1 MNIKPREDTSI
12 PLMAGQKMEI
22 GCGVEHPD
30 HGQLEHGDD
39 VYDNMASLEGAP
51 ANVKTIAA
59 YMIMRDTDWEVL
71 LLQFLADSLEK
82 GIPTGGS
89 AERLEGIL
97 NFIKSALHSQVGAIK
112 ERKTYTNN

>member
-1 MNIKPREDTSI
+1 
-12 PLMAGQKMEI
+12 MAGQKMEI

-59 YMIMRDTDWEVL
+59 YMIMRDTDWEVR
-71 LLQFLADSLEK
+71 QRQCRLARND
-82 GIPTGGS
+82 PAGG
-89 AERLEGIL
+89 R
-97 NFIKSALHSQVGAIK
+97 
-112 ERKTYTNN
+112 